1 MTASR
6 QEKVKIPKTATKKSY
21 DRRRATHTIYTFTGT
36 KLESESTHSRLVGNP
51 AAAPLESLP
60 GLTESTTADVIVV
73 GAGFTGLSAALH
85 LQEQGAKTIVLE
97 AAEVGFGGSGRNV
110 GLVNAG
116 LWLKPSDLRRTLG
129 APYGDRLLEN
139 LGNAP
144 SLVFDL
150 IDRYGIECEALRHGT
165 LHCAVGGG
173 GFRDIETRYREW
185 RALRADVEL
194 LDAQAT
200 AGKVGST
207 AFTASLLDRR
217 AGTIQPL
224 SYVRGLA
231 RAALSLG
238 SRIFTATPVTDAKD
252 SGAAW
257 TLKTPQGTVSAP
269 VVIVATNVY
278 SIGLW
283 NAVALEMVRLPY
295 FNFATAP
302 LRADQLAKIL
312 PERQGIWDSRKMLSS
327 LRRDQGGRL
336 IFGSI
341 GALRAGARTHRD
353 WAARSLRKLFPDLE
367 DIRFEHEWFGSI
379 GMTRDAVP
387 RFHRLARNTYSISG
401 YNGRGIAPGT
411 AFGRELAQ
419 LVTGRLRE
427 AELSLPLTTLQRVP
441 WRRGRERFYER
452 CAAALH
458 RMF

>member
-1 MTASR
+1 MNLN
-6 QEKVKIPKTATKKSY
+6 PL
-21 DRRRATHTIYTFTGT
+21 THGLWET
-36 KLESESTHSRLVGNP
+36 S
-51 AAAPLESLP
+51 AAPLEHLP
-60 GLTESTTADVIVV
+60 ALTESISADVIVV
-73 GAGFTGLSAALH
+73 GAGFTGLSTALH
-85 LQEQGAKTIVLE
+85 LAEHGARAVVLE

-129 APYGDRLLEN
+129 APHGDRLLEN

-165 LHCAVGGG
+165 LHCAVGGRG
-173 GFRDIETRYREW
+173 MRDIETRHREW
-185 RALRADVEL
+185 RALHADVEL

-200 AGKVGST
+200 ARKVGST

-224 SYVRGLA
+224 SYTRGLA

-238 SRIFTATPVTDAKD
+238 SRIFTATPVTEAKD
-252 SGAAW
+252 SGTAL
-257 TLKTPQGTVSAP
+257 TLKTPQGAVSAP
-269 VVIVATNVY
+269 WVIVATNVY
-278 SIGLW
+278 STGLW
-283 NAVALEMVRLPY
+283 SEVAREMVRLPY

-302 LRADQLAKIL
+302 LPPDQLANIL
-312 PERQGIWDSRKMLSS
+312 PERHGIWDSRKMLSS
-327 LRRDQGGRL
+327 LRRDQAGRL

-353 WAARSLRKLFPDLE
+353 WAARSLRKLFPDL
-367 DIRFEHEWFGSI
+367 DDVRFEHEWFGSI

-419 LVTGRLRE
+419 LVAGSLRE
-427 AELSLPLTTLQRVP
+427 EQLSLPLTPLERAR
-441 WRRGRERFYER
+441 WRRGRERLYEWG
-452 CAAALH
+452 AAALH
-458 RMF
+458 RVL